1 MTVTC
6 LTHGPM
12 RYRAPLCWWECVG
25 FDGEGCDA
33 PVVRDEYLARTDVV
47 SVPDAEAERL
57 AVHWRVLAAKAKEFE
72 PGGSHG

>member
-12 RYRAPLCWWECVG
+12 RYRFAEKWHECAG

-33 PVVRDEYLARTDVV
+33 PVVRDEDLAGVDVT
-47 SVPDAEAERL
+47 SVPSAEEERL
-57 AVHWRVLAAKAKEFE
+57 TSHWRALAARAK
-72 PGGSHG
+72 GRDLGDGHG

>member
-12 RYRAPLCWWECVG
+12 KYRFALKWHECAG

-33 PVVRDEYLARTDVV
+33 PVVRDEDLARGT
-47 SVPDAEAERL
+47 EADTPNVEVRQ
-57 AVHWRVLAAKAKEFE
+57 
-72 PGGSHG
+72 